1 MVEATGLKT
10 WWEKTLEKGH
20 FTFNC
25 PKCTKEWAWQEM
37 RELTWI
43 TQGEMPW
50 FEHKIEQLTKGRHD
64 DYKKCPECCLY
75 VQRIDSEN
83 LCVPCLP
90 CSKKKKKVY
99 KFCWACLREWQGDA
113 PRMDCCDNPLCTATA
128 TLLSCPVI
136 AEGHGQLSGC
146 PTFRACPNCEALI
159 QHTLRGCSNMTCP
172 NCANIFCYR
181 CLKVCCYSMCHVK
194 KRQKLTGK
202 YDYINYWENPQALIL
217 QHNAIQDIL
226 ETRLRNITETLRV
239 RQMPEEQRT
248 TTGGCIVS

>member
-1 MVEATGLKT
+1 EASCGHMVEATGLKT

-25 PKCTKEWAWQEM
+25 PKCAKEWAWQEM
-37 RELTWI
+37 RKLTQI

-50 FEHKIEQLTKGRHD
+50 FECKIEQLTKGWHD

-83 LCVPCLP
+83 LCMPCLP
-90 CSKKKKKVY
+90 CSEKKKVY

-113 PRMDCCDNPLCTATA
+113 PCMDCCDNPMCIATA

-136 AEGHGQLSGC
+136 AEGHGRLSGC
-146 PTFRACPNCEALI
+146 PMFRACPNCETLI
-159 QHTLRGCSNMTCP
+159 QHMLTHCINMTCP
-172 NCANIFCYR
+172 NCANYFCFR
-181 CLKVCCYSMCHVK
+181 CLKTPCYGTCCVE

-202 YDYINYWENPQALIL
+202 KN
-217 QHNAIQDIL
+217 
-226 ETRLRNITETLRV
+226 
-239 RQMPEEQRT
+239 
-248 TTGGCIVS
+248 